1 MDTKD
6 LGTYHVKVQFT
17 NGDGFIYTYNTGLR
31 YTNGTDGISPLSAS
45 LIKPTWPSEDELL
58 RSMVFMFT
66 GGNYSCDCNR
76 LNFLDDAHQRPRK
89 AGNDCG
95 DTLVLQRLTAIRPDA
110 SEVVIYEVDNGQA

>member
-6 LGTYHVKVQFT
+6 LGTYHVRVQFT

-31 YTNGTDGISPLSAS
+31 YTNGTHGISPLSAS
-45 LIKPTWPSEDELL
+45 LIKPTWSSEDQLL
-58 RSMVFMFT
+58 SNMVFMFT
-66 GGNYSCDCNR
+66 LGNYSCDCNC
-76 LNFLDDAHQRPRK
+76 LDFLDDAHQRPRK